1 MRRMLPVLFALS
13 ISSAIGAA
21 GNLRHVVTARA
32 ALATDA
38 AHPAS
43 SAKAVV
49 VAEIAEG
56 FHINDQKPTL
66 EYLIP
71 TELKLAAADGV
82 NVANVVYPRGEP
94 KKFAFSENPLSVY
107 EGALKVGVLLKIART
122 AKPGTRTLKGELK
135 YQACN
140 DHACLPPTSV
150 PVTLAVKVVP
160 RGTLLKR
167 INTELFDSVQFK

>member
-1 MRRMLPVLFALS
+1 MQRTLLALLALS
-13 ISSAIGAA
+13 LSSAIGAG
-21 GNLRHVVTARA
+21 GNPRQVVTARA
-32 ALATDA
+32 VLSTDA

-66 EYLIP
+66 DYLIP
-71 TELKLAAADGV
+71 AELEFAAGDGV
-82 NVANVVYPRGEP
+82 NVANVVYPRGEA
-94 KKFAFSENPLSVY
+94 KKFAFSKSPLSVY
-107 EGALKVGVLLKIART
+107 EGALKVGVLLKIAPKAR
-122 AKPGTRTLKGELK
+122 PGTRTLKGELK

-140 DHACLPPTSV
+140 DHACLPPTSA

-160 RGTLLKR
+160 RGTALKR
-167 INTELFDSVQFK
+167 INTELFDSVQFE